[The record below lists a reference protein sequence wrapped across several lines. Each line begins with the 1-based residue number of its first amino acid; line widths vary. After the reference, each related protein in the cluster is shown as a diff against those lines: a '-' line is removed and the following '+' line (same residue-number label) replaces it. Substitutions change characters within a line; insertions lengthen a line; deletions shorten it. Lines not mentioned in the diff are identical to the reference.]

1 MTLQPE
7 PERLVTRAS
16 EETPVEEVVEI
27 GDRYYVL
34 ASSSAAD
41 HLDRVLKHGESF
53 AVFDTYGDI
62 RPVRGSDD
70 GVYHEGT
77 RFLSGLQVRLAGQ
90 RPLLL
95 SSTAKRDN
103 SRVAV
108 DLTNSDI
115 ATEEGGRIGHGS
127 VYVARTKVL
136 WDGQCQER
144 LVARNFALSPIEIP
158 LTFRFA
164 ADFVDLFEVRGMERP
179 EHGQMLEPIIGKDHV
194 VLGYEGLDGVVRR
207 MRLVFS
213 QEPDEISAGSATFQI
228 ALDPLDALTLDLS
241 IVCEVDTRRPQPL
254 GFDQAL
260 NLATGVL
267 PATRERSCR
276 VKASNE
282 LFNDWVDRSLADLA
296 MMTTETSEGPFPYA
310 GVPWYSAPFGR
321 DALIV
326 GLQCLWLQPELARGV
341 LRFLAANQ
349 SDELD
354 PERDAEPG
362 KIIHEMRHGEMAAL
376 GEIPFQRYYGSAD
389 ATPLFVMLAA
399 AHYRTTGDREL
410 VKELWPNVKRALD
423 WIDRHGD
430 IDGDGFV
437 EYERRSA
444 SGLSNQGWKDSVDSV
459 FHADGTIP
467 RGPIALCEV
476 QGYVYAAK
484 RGAAD
489 MALVIGDA
497 DLADA
502 LLDEADRLQEA
513 FEEAFWS
520 EELGT
525 YAIALD
531 GDKQP
536 CLIRSSNVGH
546 CLYTGIIKAP
556 HARQAA
562 DALMSESSFS
572 GWGVRTIPAGQ
583 IRYNPMSYHDG
594 SVWPHDNAIVAA
606 GLARYGMQ
614 EHAIQ
619 ILAGMFDASIHVDLA
634 RLPELFC
641 GFPRRPGEGPTL
653 YPVACSPQAW
663 ASAAV
668 FMLLE
673 ACLGLQIDGIRGRVT
688 LAHARLPGFVDDLQL
703 HGLRVGEGSVDLLLT
718 RQEGSVGVNVLRRE
732 GSVEVAATL
741 R

>member
-1 MTLQPE
+1 MSLQPE
-7 PERLVTRAS
+7 PERLVTRTP
-16 EETPVEEVVEI
+16 EEPPAEVVEI

-34 ASSSAAD
+34 AASSAAD

-53 AVFDTYGDI
+53 AVFDQYGDI
-62 RPVRGSDD
+62 RPVHASDE
-70 GVYHEGT
+70 GIYHEGT
-77 RFLSGLQVRLAGQ
+77 RFLSGLQMRLAGQ

-108 DLTNSDI
+108 DLTNPDI
-115 ATEEGGRIGHGS
+115 GTEQGGRIGHGS

-158 LTFRFA
+158 LTLRFA
-164 ADFVDLFEVRGMERP
+164 ADFVDIFEVRGMQRP
-179 EHGQMLEPIIGKDHV
+179 EHGKMLEPVIGKDHI

-207 MRLVFS
+207 TRLVFS
-213 QEPDEISAGSATFQI
+213 ESPLEISEQSVTFLI
-228 ALDPLDALTLDLS
+228 SLDPLDALTVDVS
-241 IVCEVDTRRPQPL
+241 IICEIDRRRPQPL

-296 MMTTETSEGPFPYA
+296 MMTTETPEGPFPYA
-310 GVPWYSAPFGR
+310 GVPWFSTPFGR
-321 DALIV
+321 DSLVTALE
-326 GLQCLWLQPELARGV
+326 CLWLQPELARGV

-349 SDELD
+349 ADELD
-354 PERDAEPG
+354 PLRDAEPG
-362 KIIHEMRHGEMAAL
+362 KILHEMRQGEMAAL
-376 GEIPFQRYYGSAD
+376 GEIPFGRYYGSAD

-399 AHYRTTGDREL
+399 AHYRNTGDREL
-410 VKELWPNVKRALD
+410 VKELWPNIRRALD
-423 WIDRHGD
+423 WIDRYGD

-437 EYERRSA
+437 EYQRQSA

-476 QGYVYAAK
+476 QGYVFAAK
-484 RGAAD
+484 RGAAE
-489 MALVIGDA
+489 MALVIGDT
-497 DLADA
+497 DLADT
-502 LLDEADRLQEA
+502 LLDEADQLQDA
-513 FEEAFWS
+513 FEEEFWS
-520 EELGT
+520 DELGT

-531 GDKQP
+531 GNKRP

-546 CLYTGIIKAP
+546 CLFTGIVKAP

-562 DALMSESSFS
+562 DALMAENSFS
-572 GWGVRTIPAGQ
+572 GWGVRTVPSGQ

-594 SVWPHDNAIVAA
+594 SVWPHDNALIAA

-641 GFPRRPGEGPTL
+641 GFSRRVGEGPTL

-668 FMLLE
+668 FMLLQ
-673 ACLGLQIDGIRGRVT
+673 ACLGLEIDGVRGRVT
-688 LAHARLPGFVDDLQL
+688 LAHARLPAFVDDLQL
-703 HGLRVGEGSVDLLLT
+703 HRLRVGDGSVDLLLT
-718 RQEGSVGVNVLRRE
+718 RQEGSVGVNVLHRD

>member
-1 MTLQPE
+1 MSLQPE
-7 PERLVTRAS
+7 PGRLVTRTP
-16 EETPVEEVVEI
+16 EESPEEVVEI

-34 ASSSAAD
+34 VASSAAD

-53 AVFDTYGDI
+53 AVFDQYGDI
-62 RPVRGSDD
+62 RPLHASDE
-70 GVYHEGT
+70 GIYHEGT
-77 RFLSGLQVRLAGQ
+77 RFLSGLQLRLAGQ

-108 DLTNSDI
+108 DLTNPDI
-115 ATEEGGRIGHGS
+115 GTEEGGRIGHGS

-158 LTFRFA
+158 LTLRFA
-164 ADFVDLFEVRGMERP
+164 ADFVDIFEVRGMQRP
-179 EHGQMLEPIIGKDHV
+179 EHGKMLEPVIGKDHV

-207 MRLVFS
+207 TRLVFS
-213 QEPDEISAGSATFQI
+213 ESPLEISEQSVTFQI
-228 ALDPLDALTLDLS
+228 TLDPLDALTVDVS
-241 IVCEVDTRRPQPL
+241 IVCEVDRRRPQPL

-296 MMTTETSEGPFPYA
+296 MMTTETPEGPFPYA
-310 GVPWYSAPFGR
+310 GVPWFSTPFGR
-321 DALIV
+321 DSLVTALE
-326 GLQCLWLQPELARGV
+326 CLWLQPELARGV

-349 SDELD
+349 ADELD
-354 PERDAEPG
+354 ALRDAEPG
-362 KIIHEMRHGEMAAL
+362 KILHEMRQGEMAAL
-376 GEIPFQRYYGSAD
+376 GEIPFGRYYGSAD

-399 AHYRTTGDREL
+399 AHYLNTGDREL
-410 VKELWPNVKRALD
+410 VKELWPNIRRALE
-423 WIDRHGD
+423 WIDRYGD

-437 EYERRSA
+437 EYQRQSA

-476 QGYVYAAK
+476 QGYVFAAK
-484 RGAAD
+484 RGAAE
-489 MALVIGDA
+489 MALVIGDT

-502 LLDEADRLQEA
+502 LLDEADRLQDA
-513 FEEAFWS
+513 FEEQFWS

-546 CLYTGIIKAP
+546 CLYTGIVKAP

-562 DALMSESSFS
+562 DALMAENSFS
-572 GWGVRTIPAGQ
+572 GWGVRTVPSGQ

-594 SVWPHDNAIVAA
+594 SVWPHDNALIAA

-641 GFPRRPGEGPTL
+641 GFSRRVGEGPTL

-668 FMLLE
+668 FMLLQ
-673 ACLGLQIDGIRGRVT
+673 ACLGLEIDGLRGRVT
-688 LAHARLPGFVDDLQL
+688 LAHARLPVFVDDLQL
-703 HGLRVGEGSVDLLLT
+703 HGLRVGDGMVDLLLT